1 MKKLTLLLISS
12 LLAACATNVQKTQ
25 GVQLPDWFYNPNIPG
40 YVGVSSIAPP
50 QSFGGIKAQQRV
62 AELKAQAE
70 LGRMKQL
77 LVQSET
83 RLHQSNQQKSDMQT
97 QSRLSSATT
106 LDLSRTMV
114 REQWLHPK
122 TGDLYLWMLAPKQ

>member
-1 MKKLTLLLISS
+1 MSNSRTSVS
-12 LLAACATNVQKTQ
+12 LDTSI
-25 GVQLPDWFYNPNIPG
+25 QLPHWYHNPNIPG
-40 YVGVSSIAPP
+40 YVGVSTIAPP

-83 RLHQSNQQKSDMQT
+83 HLQQSNQQQSRMDT
-97 QSRLSSATT
+97 HSRLSSATT
-106 LDLSRTMV
+106 LDLSRAV
-114 REQWLHPK
+114 IREQWQHPLS
-122 TGDLYLWMLAPKQ
+122 GDLYIWMLVPKP